1 MPTGLDFSFTI
12 PNVDGNLNDG
22 YDHSNAS
29 SINNLHA
36 ASSNFMHVNS
46 NIDLANMGNGHVLKP
61 PGKEGVINLNLSDSL
76 LLKGKSLEENLLPVV
91 SPKLP

>member
-22 YDHSNAS
+22 YDISNAS

-36 ASSNFMHVNS
+36 VSSNFMHANS
-46 NIDLANMGNGHVLKP
+46 NIDLANFGNSRDLKP
-61 PGKEGVINLNLSDSL
+61 PGKIKFDGCEVCLTNYC
-76 LLKGKSLEENLLPVV
+76 
-91 SPKLP
+91 